1 MFLIVCLLAYYVVGN
16 LVVHIGCIVLPIII
30 ICVLHFSKMEL
41 DRRYIVSFVAFVSR
55 LGPLA
60 ARLRQNQVPVFTLML
75 QALRNFFI
83 VFPIFIAAAFFFS
96 VLSCLPI
103 RSVTIF
109 TSRRT
114 TGILSD
120 FAIRAPSCPISPFSR
135 HRCARCLPTG
145 LHVSLSSVFLLL
157 GTSAD
162 SSI

>member
-1 MFLIVCLLAYYVVGN
+1 MSSCILRSWEFDRAYWLYCLANHNNDNDVRIAFHKKWNLIV
-16 LVVHIGCIVLPIII
+16 
-30 ICVLHFSKMEL
+30 
-41 DRRYIVSFVAFVSR
+41 YIMSFIAFVSR

-83 VFPIFIAAAFFFS
+83 VFPIFIAAAYMFL
-96 VLSCLPI
+96 VLSCLSI

-120 FAIRAPSCPISPFSR
+120 FAIRASSCPISHFSR